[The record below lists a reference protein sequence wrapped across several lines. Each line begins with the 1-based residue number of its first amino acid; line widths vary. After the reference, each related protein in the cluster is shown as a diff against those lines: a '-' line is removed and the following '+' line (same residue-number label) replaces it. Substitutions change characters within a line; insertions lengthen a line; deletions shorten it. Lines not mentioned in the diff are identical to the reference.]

1 MTVGYLALG
10 SNLGDRLENLKAAVA
25 FLNQES
31 RMVVTKKSLI
41 YETKPYGDVPQ
52 DNYLNAVIQI
62 DTDYAP
68 QELLV
73 VTQTVE
79 KKLKRERLI
88 RWGPRTIDIDILLLG
103 QQIVT
108 EPDLVIPHQ
117 EIAKRSFVLIP
128 LKDVYVGKTLF
139 SQSLE
144 KLIDQTGNKNE
155 VWISGESW

>member
-79 KKLKRERLI
+79 KKKRERLI

-117 EIAKRSFVLIP
+117 EIAKTIVCLDSF
-128 LKDVYVGKTLF
+128 KKM
-139 SQSLE
+139 SM
-144 KLIDQTGNKNE
+144 
-155 VWISGESW
+155 